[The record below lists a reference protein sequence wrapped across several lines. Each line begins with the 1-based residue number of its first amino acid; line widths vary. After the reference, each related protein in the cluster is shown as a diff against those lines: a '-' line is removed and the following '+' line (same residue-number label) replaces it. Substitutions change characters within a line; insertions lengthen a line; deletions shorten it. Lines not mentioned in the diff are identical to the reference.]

1 MWKETA
7 IEEYPAHY
15 MSYLKNYSR
24 SLAVVLYYA
33 EVKRVLPQSH
43 GRYQNLWYK
52 SNDCGTAG
60 AAFLKLDI

>member
-43 GRYQNLWYK
+43 GRYQNL
-52 SNDCGTAG
+52 
-60 AAFLKLDI
+60 